1 MNLSVVL
8 NSDLIN
14 LDVLCFTEHWLMENQ
29 MRVVNIDH
37 FKLVSNFSIFSS
49 KHWGSSII
57 VQNNHKLKN
66 KLLERVRKWKRFWND
81 YSRIYGF

>member
-1 MNLSVVL
+1 
-8 NSDLIN
+8 
-14 LDVLCFTEHWLMENQ
+14 MENQ

-57 VQNNHKLKN
+57 VQNNHKL
-66 KLLERVRKWKRFWND
+66 
-81 YSRIYGF
+81 